1 MPSAVFMVE
10 DGTNGVEGRLVSEA
24 LDSNCDSNSFSQKA
38 VVLELEQ
45 QQTVQAGW
53 PV

>member
-1 MPSAVFMVE
+1 MLLLMVR
-10 DGTNGVEGRLVSEA
+10 DGTHGVENRFVSEA
-24 LDSNCDSNSFSQKA
+24 LDSNCLSNSSSPIA

-45 QQTVQAGW
+45 QQTVWAGW